1 MCMTTFIIYS
11 QYEVPGQTI
20 REGMKTFGDF
30 QKNGKSPLSPPGLS
44 QNPIKNKKKS
54 HFGKSLKKPG
64 VLPLPLVY
72 LANRL
77 IIQTYNK
84 SCELTKPGVET

>member
-1 MCMTTFIIYS
+1 MTTFIIYS

-64 VLPLPLVY
+64 VFTPSLSVSAYRLIS
-72 LANRL
+72 LAN
-77 IIQTYNK
+77 
-84 SCELTKPGVET
+84 